1 MSIMQLTQTIHILP
15 PGHSKSGKNP
25 MPTQPTLPGLEPEQ
39 TTPPVVTNR
48 QIAEALS
55 SIADLLEYQNSN
67 PYRIQA
73 YRNAARGVLELKEPA
88 AAIIARG
95 EKLPVPGL
103 GRRLQFRIA
112 ELVHTG
118 TMTFYNDLCLQS
130 LPPAVRR
137 LMAVEHV
144 GPHIAVRLYEELSI
158 DTPEK
163 LWWAAHQQR
172 IRKLHGFGPRS
183 ETRLKAAAAKLIG
196 MAEPTELGGVA

>member
-1 MSIMQLTQTIHILP
+1 MSIMQLTQTIQILP
-15 PGHSKSGKNP
+15 PIHIRAGRYPS
-25 MPTQPTLPGLEPEQ
+25 QPALPGLEPDEIV
-39 TTPPVVTNR
+39 PPIVTNR

-55 SIADLLEYQNSN
+55 SIAEMLEFQNGN

-73 YRNAARGVLELKEPA
+73 YRNAARGVLELHEPA
-88 AAIIARG
+88 AEIIQRG

-103 GRRLQFRIA
+103 GRRLHFRIA
-112 ELVHTG
+112 EFIRTG
-118 TMTFYNDLCLQS
+118 TMTFYNDLFMQS

-144 GPHIAVRLYEELSI
+144 GPHTAVRLFEELGI

-172 IRKLHGFGPRS
+172 IRKLRGFGVRS
-183 ETRLKAAAAKLIG
+183 EARLKAAAALLLGK
-196 MAEPTELGGVA
+196 AEQTQLGGAA

>member
-1 MSIMQLTQTIHILP
+1 MI
-15 PGHSKSGKNP
+15 
-25 MPTQPTLPGLEPEQ
+25 
-39 TTPPVVTNR
+39 TNR

-55 SIADLLEYQNSN
+55 SIAELLEFQNAN

-73 YRNAARGVLELKEPA
+73 YRNAARGVLELNEPA

-103 GRRLQFRIA
+103 GRRLHFRIT
-112 ELVHTG
+112 ELVLTG
-118 TMTFYNDLCLQS
+118 TMTFYNDLCMQS

-144 GPHIAVRLYEELSI
+144 GPHVAVRLYEELGI

-163 LWWAAHQQR
+163 LWWAAQQQR
-172 IRKLHGFGPRS
+172 IRKLHGFGMRS
-183 ETRLKAAAAKLIG
+183 EIRLKEAAARL
-196 MAEPTELGGVA
+196 LGKNDQTQLVGVA